1 MIRFRAKLKTKL
13 TFLILAAGLLA
24 ILLFQ
29 FLWTNNGRAW
39 EFFRDTINRPLHIL
53 PEPDEAFWTNIQTEA
68 RKYDAPVSTDDS
80 EAIES
85 LQPFFDLADK
95 YTSIYIYGL
104 EDGAYRAGRAPEIL
118 SASDFRMPF
127 DFLYRWTNGAVEKFS
142 ERSIEFKNG
151 YALVLV
157 YFYHNS
163 IFILFYC
170 FACIALCVALF
181 LGIILFFINR
191 KLREITCLNQSILQ
205 MASGSLTSPIPSRS
219 HDELGILARE
229 LDHLRVTLIDNIRQE
244 EESRKANQD
253 LITALSHDLRT
264 PLTILNGYL
273 EVLQL
278 KRCPEMQ
285 DEYLKRC
292 LRKTDDIRKMTD
304 RMFEYALVFE
314 ERETPKLTTF
324 STEVLSQYLHEN
336 LDFIHLGGFTSELA
350 LPDFSCRMLSDETML
365 KRIFNNLFSNII
377 KYGSKKEPVTI
388 TGSQDSHF
396 IKLVLRNAVKPDC
409 TGMESTQIGLKS
421 VQKMLELLDG
431 EFSYENE
438 GDFFTATLRFPIL

>member
-1 MIRFRAKLKTKL
+1 MIKFRANLKTKL
-13 TFLILAAGLLA
+13 TLLILAAGLLS

-29 FLWTNNGRAW
+29 FMWTNNGKVC
-39 EFFRDTINRPLHIL
+39 EFFHDTINRSLHIL
-53 PEPDEAFWTNIQTEA
+53 PEPDETFWSDIQTEA
-68 RKYDAPVSTDDS
+68 KKYDAPVSTDDTKTI
-80 EAIES
+80 EA
-85 LQPFFDLADK
+85 LQSFFDIADK
-95 YTSIYIYGL
+95 YTAISVYGL
-104 EDGAYRAGRAPEIL
+104 EDGAYRAGRAPEIMFT
-118 SASDFRMPF
+118 SDLKISF
-127 DFLYRWTNGAVEKFS
+127 DFIYRWTNGAS
-142 ERSIEFKNG
+142 EEFFEHPIEFKNG

-191 KLREITCLNQSILQ
+191 KLKDITCLNQNILQ
-205 MASGSLTSPIPSRS
+205 MASGNLASPIPSRS
-219 HDELGILARE
+219 RDELGILARE
-229 LDHLRVTLIDNIRQE
+229 LDHLRVTLINNIQQE
-244 EESRKANQD
+244 EEGRKANQD

-278 KRCPEMQ
+278 KRRPDMQ
-285 DEYLKRC
+285 DEYLNRC
-292 LRKTDDIRKMTD
+292 LQKTNDIRELTD

-314 ERETPKLTTF
+314 ERETPNLTKC
-324 STEVLSQYLHEN
+324 SAEILSQYLLEN
-336 LDFIHLGGFTSELA
+336 ADFIRLAGFTTDIRL
-350 LPDFSCRMLSDETML
+350 LDFSCRILCDETML

-388 TGSQDSHF
+388 TGSLDSHS

-409 TGMESTQIGLKS
+409 TGIESTQIGLKS
-421 VQKMLELLDG
+421 VLKMLELLDG
-431 EFSYENE
+431 EFSCENE
-438 GDFFTATLRFPIL
+438 GDFFTATLTFPIV